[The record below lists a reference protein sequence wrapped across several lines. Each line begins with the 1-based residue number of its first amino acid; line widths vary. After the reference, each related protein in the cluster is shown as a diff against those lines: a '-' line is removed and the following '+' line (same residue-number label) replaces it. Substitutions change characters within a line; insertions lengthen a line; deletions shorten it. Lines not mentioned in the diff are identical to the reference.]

1 MESSLKLLRI
11 VHLALLASIVF
22 YAVLAE
28 LAHPAPGATTKTF
41 LYVITGVALFAI
53 EGIFFYRRRKLK
65 PSEKVLSVTPD
76 DVAALKTWRTAY
88 IIIYALCQSVA
99 LYGVV
104 LRSVKFSFPQVA
116 AFYIAGFVLLLYF
129 SPRRPTNAIG

>member
-11 VHLALLASIVF
+11 VHLALLATIVF
-22 YAVLAE
+22 YAVIAE
-28 LAHPAPGATTKTF
+28 LAHPAPRATTKAF
-41 LYVITGVALFAI
+41 FYIITGVALFAI
-53 EGIFFYRRRKLK
+53 EGIFFFRRRKLK

-88 IIIYALCQSVA
+88 IVIYALCESVA

-104 LRSVKFSFPQVA
+104 LRFVKFSLPQVA

>member
-1 MESSLKLLRI
+1 
-11 VHLALLASIVF
+11 
-22 YAVLAE
+22 
-28 LAHPAPGATTKTF
+28 
-41 LYVITGVALFAI
+41 
-53 EGIFFYRRRKLK
+53 LK

-88 IIIYALCQSVA
+88 IVIYALCESVA

-104 LRSVKFSFPQVA
+104 LRFVKFSLPQVA